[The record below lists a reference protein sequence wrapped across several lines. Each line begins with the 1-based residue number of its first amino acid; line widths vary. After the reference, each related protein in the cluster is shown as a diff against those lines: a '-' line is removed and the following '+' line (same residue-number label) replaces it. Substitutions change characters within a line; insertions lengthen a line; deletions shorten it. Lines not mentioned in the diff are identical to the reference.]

1 MQTSPM
7 STNARF
13 QVSAAANDVHLGQ
26 DMKPVFNDEGEME
39 GESQE
44 MV

>member
-1 MQTSPM
+1 MQTSRM
-7 STNARF
+7 STNDHF

-26 DMKPVFNDEGEME
+26 DLKPAFSDEGEME

-44 MV
+44 TV